1 MNFNKHPYYCMIDKS
16 IDLYTLQSSL
26 KAGVENILP
35 GKIWVRA
42 EISSIKP
49 RGGGHCYMELSQSD
63 DTGLIAKV
71 SAVIWASKYRFIA
84 PFFLSVTGSELEEG
98 MKILVRVQVNYSCL
112 YGLSLIIDE
121 IDADFTLGEKEIE
134 RRRTIERLEK
144 EGFMVMQKELAM
156 PVLPYNLAVV
166 SAPDAAGY
174 RDFIRHLHENDYG
187 FVVRTELFQAAMQGA
202 EAPKSIAKALSDAQ
216 AGGYDAILILRGGGG
231 KVELSC
237 YDDYELAVCIAKCP
251 VPVFTAIG
259 HDQDYHV
266 CDMVAYHNLKT
277 PTALA
282 DEILSYYV
290 AEDERI
296 LSLLSRLR
304 LGFENRIHNHEVK
317 VDDYN
322 KYIFNTVAA
331 KIAAE
336 VAKLEFI
343 GMKIEATD
351 PRNVLERGFSL
362 AVDSKGVK
370 LSSAQTCSEGDMI
383 AVLFKDGRIDCKIE
397 KIIKK

>member
-1 MNFNKHPYYCMIDKS
+1 MIDTS

-26 KAGVENILP
+26 KAGVEKILP
-35 GKIWVRA
+35 GKLWVRA

-49 RGGGHCYMELSQSD
+49 RGGGHCYIELSQSD
-63 DTGLIAKV
+63 DSGLIAKV

-84 PFFLSVTGSELEEG
+84 PFFLSVTGSELKEG
-98 MKILVRVQVNYSCL
+98 MKILVRVQVNYSQL
-112 YGLSLIIDE
+112 YGLSLIIDD
-121 IDADFTLGEKEIE
+121 IDADFTLGEKELE

-144 EGFMVMQKELAM
+144 EGLMEMQKELAI

-174 RDFIRHLHENDYG
+174 RDFIRHLNENEYG
-187 FVVRTELFQAAMQGA
+187 FVVRTELFQAAMQGS
-202 EAPKSIAKALSDAQ
+202 EAPASISRALYEAQ
-216 AGGYDAILILRGGGG
+216 SGGYDAILILRGGGG

-237 YDDYELAVCIAKCP
+237 YDDYELAVSIAKCP
-251 VPVFTAIG
+251 VPVFTAVG

-266 CDMVAYHNLKT
+266 CDMVAYRHLKT

-282 DEILSYYV
+282 DEILSYYM

-296 LSLLSRLR
+296 LSFQSRLR
-304 LGFENRIHNHEVK
+304 LGFENRLHNDEVK
-317 VDDYN
+317 ADNYI
-322 KYIFNTVAA
+322 KFIFNTAAA
-331 KIAAE
+331 KIAAGE
-336 VAKLEFI
+336 AKLDFI

-370 LSSAQTCSEGDMI
+370 LSSARACSEGDKI
-383 AVLFKDGRIDCKIE
+383 SVLFKDGRLNCKIE
-397 KIIKK
+397 KIIKN